1 MLRLVDVPRGGLLL
15 HRDERRGLPIVH
27 LPIPELVAET
37 IEMGD
42 GQPMKGQPNKIRG
55 TPRTATRRCFACVH
69 HVVQRRNGGHV
80 GSDLRDNEP
89 GASDTDP
96 LADQAPRLDS
106 FLRGNQVEGT
116 QLVLWPPAAPVAQG
130 RHPAQHVL
138 FGGDWHS
145 HQHPSFS
152 GRPGKAPHAVGCATT
167 IVRGFLG
174 DCCKR
179 TSPVVVPGGVGLA
192 IASPAG
198 GRSVSHLRRNWSGHH
213 LREPL
218 HTRPYPPLPSSNC
231 TRIPSG
237 SQKNTVRTRPD

>member
-69 HVVQRRNGGHV
+69 HVVQGRRGGHV
-80 GSDLRDNEP
+80 CSDLRDNEP
-89 GASDTDP
+89 GAGDTDP
-96 LADQAPRLDS
+96 LADQAPRLDP

-130 RHPAQHVL
+130 SHPAQHVL
-138 FGGDWHS
+138 FGGDWHG
-145 HQHPSFS
+145 HLPPSFS
-152 GRPGKAPHAVGCATT
+152 SRPGKAPGSVGGATT
-167 IVRGFLG
+167 LVLRF
-174 DCCKR
+174 C
-179 TSPVVVPGGVGLA
+179 SPCDKSL
-192 IASPAG
+192 
-198 GRSVSHLRRNWSGHH
+198 L
-213 LREPL
+213 
-218 HTRPYPPLPSSNC
+218 
-231 TRIPSG
+231 
-237 SQKNTVRTRPD
+237 